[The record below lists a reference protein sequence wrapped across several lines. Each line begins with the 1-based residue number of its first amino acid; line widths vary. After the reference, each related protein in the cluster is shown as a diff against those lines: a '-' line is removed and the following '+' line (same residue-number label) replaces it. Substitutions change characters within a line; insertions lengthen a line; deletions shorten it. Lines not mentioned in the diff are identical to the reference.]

1 MATVDK
7 KELWVGWTHDA
18 MSRYVMPEEVD
29 DSDDL
34 VDDMA
39 EVATTYADQMLDEYE
54 SRFGGAGGGRQRKR
68 KPAKNKNDDDDDD
81 DD

>member
-7 KELWVGWTHDA
+7 KELWVGWTRDA

-54 SRFGGAGGGRQRKR
+54 NRFGGSAGRQRKR
-68 KPAKNKNDDDDDD
+68 KPAKDDDDDD
-81 DD
+81 DDD

>member
-7 KELWVGWTHDA
+7 KELWVGWTRDA
-18 MSRYVMPEEVD
+18 MSRYVMPEEVE
-29 DSDDL
+29 DSDEL

-54 SRFGGAGGGRQRKR
+54 NRFGGSAGRQRKR
-68 KPAKNKNDDDDDD
+68 KPAKDDDDDD
-81 DD
+81 DDD

>member
-1 MATVDK
+1 MLMAAVDK

-18 MSRYVMPEEVD
+18 MSRYVMPEEVE
-29 DSDDL
+29 DSDEL

-54 SRFGGAGGGRQRKR
+54 NRFGGSAGRQRKR
-68 KPAKNKNDDDDDD
+68 KPAKDDDDDD

>member
-18 MSRYVMPEEVD
+18 MSRYVMPEEVE
-29 DSDDL
+29 DSDEL

-54 SRFGGAGGGRQRKR
+54 NRFGGSAGRQRKR
-68 KPAKNKNDDDDDD
+68 KPAKDDDDDD
-81 DD
+81 DDD